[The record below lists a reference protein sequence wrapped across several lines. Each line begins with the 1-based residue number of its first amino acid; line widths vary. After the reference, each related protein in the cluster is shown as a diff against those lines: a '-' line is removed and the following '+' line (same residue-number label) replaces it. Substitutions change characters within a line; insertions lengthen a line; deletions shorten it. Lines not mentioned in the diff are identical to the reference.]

1 VLKNYSDFKLTD
13 RNFNQKLIQWASRFK
28 YCCLLDSN
36 NYPSIKNKRYD
47 LLIGVSNTSRWS
59 YNGNDSF
66 SHLIRFSKN
75 KWVFGHLSYDLKN
88 ETEPSLYSNNTDRI
102 GFSNIHFFEPNI
114 LIQIKGMDIRV
125 SGTQPDKS
133 YNNILNESLIKESP
147 RHNII
152 IKNKLSKASYIK
164 KVNALLEHLKKGD
177 IYEVNF
183 CQEFYSDKTILDPV
197 QCFNNL
203 NNIQKSPFSAYYK
216 IREKHLICSSPERFL
231 KKEGNKIISQPI
243 KGTIKRGTNKS
254 DDLKLINELKTSVKD
269 QSENTMV
276 VDLVRNDLCKTC
288 KTGSV
293 KVSELMKV
301 NTFNEVHQLISTI
314 EGTLKNTNGIN
325 AIKEAFPMGSMTGMP
340 KYKAMQL
347 IEKYEVTKRGLFSG
361 SIGYIDPNNDFD
373 FNVIIRSILYN
384 ENNKQLSIQTGGAIT
399 YLSSAEKEYEESLLK
414 AKAMINVLQS

>member
-1 VLKNYSDFKLTD
+1 MLNNYSDFKLTD
-13 RNFNQKLIQWASRFK
+13 RDFKQQLLKWTGRFN
-28 YCCLLDSN
+28 YCCFLDSN
-36 NYPSIKNKRYD
+36 NCHSTTNKKYD
-47 LLIGVSNTSRWS
+47 ILIGVSNTSSWS

-66 SHLIRFSKN
+66 SHLKRFSKN

-88 ETEPSLYSNNTDRI
+88 EIEPSLFSKNTDRI
-102 GFSNIHFFEPNI
+102 GFSKIHFFEPDT
-114 LIQIKGMDIRV
+114 LIQIKGKDIRIY
-125 SGTQPDKS
+125 SEKPDNI
-133 YNNILNESLIKESP
+133 YNEILNESLLKKTLHHSIVL
-147 RHNII
+147 
-152 IKNKLSKASYIK
+152 KNKLSKNSYLK

-177 IYEVNF
+177 IYEINF
-183 CQEFYSDKTILDPV
+183 CQEFFSDKTVLDPV

-243 KGTIKRGTNKS
+243 KGTIKRGTDRS

-288 KTGSV
+288 KTDSV
-293 KVSELMKV
+293 IVSELMKV
-301 NTFNEVHQLISTI
+301 YTFNEVHQLISTI
-314 EGTLKNTNGIN
+314 EGTLINKNGIN
-325 AIKEAFPMGSMTGMP
+325 TIKEAFPMGSMTGMP
-340 KYKAMQL
+340 KYSAMRL
-347 IEKYEVTKRGLFSG
+347 IEKYEETKRGLFSG

-384 ENNKQLSIQTGGAIT
+384 EYNKQLSIQTGGAIT

-414 AKAMINVLQS
+414 ARAMIKVLQS